1 MSDETA
7 LAALHAWG
15 APSAHPTLV
24 AERENRVYRVRLT
37 DGRTG
42 ALRLH
47 RPGYQS
53 PEAIEAELTWT
64 EALADAGFPCPRPFR
79 TLTGALL
86 GEPGAGRVASMVGW
100 VDGTPMAPTPV
111 NFRRLG
117 HLLAGL
123 HAVTDGLALP
133 PLARPRWDA
142 DAFLSDDPKWG
153 RFWQNESLT
162 GPEQTLLLATRDAA
176 RGAMA
181 ARGAGD
187 AGLIHADV
195 LAENLLDD
203 GTRLWL
209 IDFDDAGY
217 GDRMYDLGTALVQH
231 WDNPALPALT
241 QALLDGYA
249 TRRTLA
255 ADVAT
260 ALPLFTLLRALAS
273 CGWGIARLPPG
284 DPRHRPYAAR
294 AVTLARAW
302 VGG

>member
-1 MSDETA
+1 MTDERA

-15 APSAHPTLV
+15 VPSAHPQLV

-47 RPGYQS
+47 RPDYQA
-53 PEAIEAELTWT
+53 PAAIEAELQWT
-64 EALADAGFPCPRPFR
+64 EALASAGFPCPRPLR

-86 GEPGAGRVASMVGW
+86 GEPGAGRVASMVAW
-100 VDGTPMAPTPV
+100 VDGAPMDPV
-111 NFRRLG
+111 PGNFRRLG

-123 HAVTDGLALP
+123 HAVTDTLALP

-142 DAFLSDDPKWG
+142 EAFLSDSPRWG

-162 GPEQTLLLATRDAA
+162 APEQTLLLAARDTARTALAA
-176 RGAMA
+176 RGP
-181 ARGAGD
+181 GD
-187 AGLIHADV
+187 VGLIHADV
-195 LAENLLDD
+195 LGENLLDD

-241 QALLDGYA
+241 DAALDGYA
-249 TRRTLA
+249 TRRALP

-273 CGWGIARLPPG
+273 CGWGISRLPKG

-294 AVTLARAW
+294 AVAMAQAW
-302 VGG
+302 LG

>member
-1 MSDETA
+1 MTDEPA

-15 APSAHPTLV
+15 APSAHPQRV
-24 AERENRVYRVRLT
+24 AERENLVYRVRLT
-37 DGRTG
+37 DGREA

-53 PEAIEAELTWT
+53 TDAIEAELTWT

-86 GEPGAGRVASMVGW
+86 GEPGGDRLASMVAW
-100 VDGTPMAPTPV
+100 IEAAPMDPSTV

-123 HAVTDGLALP
+123 HAVTDRLALP
-133 PLARPRWDA
+133 SLPRPAWDVV
-142 DAFLSDDPKWG
+142 AFLSEAPRWG
-153 RFWQNESLT
+153 RFWQNESLNAQ
-162 GPEQTLLLATRDAA
+162 EQTLLLAARDAA
-176 RGAMA
+176 RAALA

-187 AGLIHADV
+187 VGLIHADV

-203 GTRLWL
+203 GDRLWL

-217 GDRMYDLGTALVQH
+217 GDRMYDLGTALVGH
-231 WDNPALPALT
+231 WNRPDLPALT
-241 QALLDGYA
+241 DALLDGYA
-249 TRRTLA
+249 ARRALP
-255 ADVAT
+255 ADAGT

-294 AVTLARAW
+294 ALALARGW
-302 VGG
+302 LE

>member
-1 MSDETA
+1 MTDETV

-15 APSAHPTLV
+15 APSAHPQFV

-53 PEAIEAELTWT
+53 ADAIAAELTWT
-64 EALADAGFPCPRPFR
+64 EALAAAGFPCPRPFR

-86 GEPGAGRVASMVGW
+86 GEPGAGRMASMVAW
-100 VDGTPMAPTPV
+100 VDGAPMAPTPG

-123 HAVTDGLALP
+123 HGVTDRLALP
-133 PLARPRWDA
+133 PLARPMLDS
-142 DAFLSDDPKWG
+142 DAFLSDPPRWG
-153 RFWQNESLT
+153 RFWQNDSLS
-162 GPEQTLLLATRDAA
+162 GPEQSLLLQARDAA
-176 RGAMA
+176 RAALA
-181 ARGAGD
+181 ARGPGD
-187 AGLIHADV
+187 IGLIHADV
-195 LAENLLDD
+195 LGENLLDD
-203 GTRLWL
+203 GDRLWL

-231 WDNPALPALT
+231 WDNPDLPALT
-241 QALLDGYA
+241 NALLDGYA
-249 TRRTLA
+249 ARRALP

-273 CGWGIARLPPG
+273 CGWGIARLPAG
-284 DPRHRPYAAR
+284 DPGLRPYAAR
-294 AVTLARAW
+294 AVALAKGW
-302 VGG
+302 LG

>member
-1 MSDETA
+1 MTDEPA

-15 APSAHPTLV
+15 APSFHPDLV

-37 DGRTG
+37 DGRDA

-53 PEAIEAELTWT
+53 AEAIEAELTWT

-86 GEPGAGRVASMVGW
+86 GEPGGDRLASMVAW
-100 VDGTPMAPTPV
+100 IEAAPMGPSTV

-123 HAVTDGLALP
+123 HAVTDTFALP
-133 PLARPRWDA
+133 PLARPAWDG
-142 DAFLSDDPKWG
+142 DAFLSDSPRWG
-153 RFWQNESLT
+153 CFWQNESLT

-176 RGAMA
+176 RAALA
-181 ARGAGD
+181 ARVSAD
-187 AGLIHADV
+187 VGLIHADV

-203 GTRLWL
+203 GARLWL

-217 GDRMYDLGTALVQH
+217 GDRMYDLGTALVGH
-231 WDNPALPALT
+231 WDRTDISTLT
-241 QALLDGYA
+241 DALLDGYA
-249 TRRTLA
+249 ARRALP
-255 ADVAT
+255 ADVVT

-273 CGWGIARLPPG
+273 CGWSIARLPPG

-294 AVTLARAW
+294 AVALARGW
-302 VGG
+302 LG